1 MKTMIKLGALAA
13 ALLII
18 PAASANAAMTADEC
32 SALLKKYDTNNDG
45 AIGKAEDSKRFEEAM
60 TKTSLKTKNADTVAM
75 DEFMTACE
83 KGTFDGM

>member
-1 MKTMIKLGALAA
+1 MMNSMKL
-13 ALLII
+13 ALLASALLVI
-18 PAASANAAMTADEC
+18 PAATASAAMTADEC
-32 SALLKKYDTNNDG
+32 STLLKKYDTNNDG

-60 TKTSLKTKNADTVAM
+60 TKTSIKTKNADTVAM